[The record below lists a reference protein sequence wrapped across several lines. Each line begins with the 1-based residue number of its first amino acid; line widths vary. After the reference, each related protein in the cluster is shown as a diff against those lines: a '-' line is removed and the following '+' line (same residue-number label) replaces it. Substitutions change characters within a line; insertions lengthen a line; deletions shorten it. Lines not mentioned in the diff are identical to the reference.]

1 MIKVNE
7 TPLRTS
13 VNYGINDLSID
24 EKILDVTPT
33 KINYTLDND
42 KVTVLPFRSL
52 TLKRTI
58 SSLLDSQSQD
68 MSNLDFNIVLD
79 KNLDDTLIIEP
90 SKAKTLISNINIV
103 VKEDISAKVIIKLD
117 ESITY
122 NNLKLKVTAK
132 KGSNLELAIVCDI
145 DGENF
150 INYEADLEEN
160 ANLNTFVFDF
170 CKKLSVQNINFGLN
184 GENAKSNLRSIYLG
198 EGNEVIDLNYLNEVF
213 GKNCSANIEVVGA
226 LKDKATKNF
235 KGTVNLIKGCK
246 KSSGSES
253 EFCTLLSHDAKSK
266 ALPMLLCT
274 EEDVDGKHST
284 ATGQIDDKQM
294 FYLMS
299 RGLNQKEAQKLIVLT
314 KFNTIINCLFDDNLK
329 NIILEIIDRKF
340 D

>member
-24 EKILDVTPT
+24 EKILNVTPSKFDFSPLNAT
-33 KINYTLDND
+33 T
-42 KVTVLPFRSL
+42 TPFEGIE
-52 TLKRTI
+52 LKRTI
-58 SSLLDSQSQD
+58 SSVLDKQSHD
-68 MSNLDFNIVLD
+68 MSNLDLNIVLD
-79 KNLDDTLIIEP
+79 KKLDDNLIIEP
-90 SKAKTLISNINIV
+90 SKAKTLISNINILI
-103 VKEDISAKVIIKLD
+103 KEDITAKVIIKLD
-117 ESITY
+117 GNISY
-122 NNLKLKVTAK
+122 SNLKLKVTAEK
-132 KGSNLELAIVCDI
+132 DSNLDLAIVCDI
-145 DGENF
+145 DGESF
-150 INYEADLEEN
+150 LNYEANLEEN
-160 ANLNTFVFDF
+160 ANLNAFVFDF

-213 GKNCSANIEVVGA
+213 GKNCIANIEVVGA
-226 LKDKATKNF
+226 LKDKASKNF

-246 KSSGSES
+246 RSCGSES

-299 RGLNQKEAQKLIVLT
+299 RGLSQKEAQKLIVLT

-329 NIILEIIDRKF
+329 NIIFEIIDRKF

>member
-24 EKILDVTPT
+24 EKILNVTPSKFDFSPLNAT
-33 KINYTLDND
+33 T
-42 KVTVLPFRSL
+42 TPFEGIE
-52 TLKRTI
+52 LKRTI
-58 SSLLDSQSQD
+58 SSVLDKQSQD
-68 MSNLDFNIVLD
+68 MSNLDLNIVLD
-79 KNLDDTLIIEP
+79 KKLDDNLIIEP
-90 SKAKTLISNINIV
+90 SKAKTLISNINILI
-103 VKEDISAKVIIKLD
+103 KEDITAKVIIKLD
-117 ESITY
+117 GNISY
-122 NNLKLKVTAK
+122 SNLKLKVTAEK
-132 KGSNLELAIVCDI
+132 DSNLDLAIVCDI
-145 DGENF
+145 DGESF
-150 INYEADLEEN
+150 LNYEANLEEN
-160 ANLNTFVFDF
+160 ANLNAFVFDF

-213 GKNCSANIEVVGA
+213 GKNCIANIEVVGA
-226 LKDKATKNF
+226 LKDKASKNF

-246 KSSGSES
+246 KSCGIES

-299 RGLNQKEAQKLIVLT
+299 RGLSQKEAQKLIVLT

-329 NIILEIIDRKF
+329 NIIFEIIDRKF